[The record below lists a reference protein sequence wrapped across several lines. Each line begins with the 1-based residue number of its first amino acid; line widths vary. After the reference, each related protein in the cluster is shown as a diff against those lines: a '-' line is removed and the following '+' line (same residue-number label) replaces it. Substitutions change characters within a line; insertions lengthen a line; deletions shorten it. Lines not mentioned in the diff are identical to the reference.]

1 MSNKYG
7 RERLLII
14 DGELAEEEQKQEIQ
28 YQLYHD
34 CYMYALRSILKDT
47 LWKIETPQ
55 EETEPLYPREV
66 NNIISFIGDRG
77 TGKTTV
83 LREFCWLLQNLR
95 SSRKNSWI
103 NNMPLDE
110 EAKERLLR
118 TEINFTVLSP
128 IDASLLEEKEDLFE
142 LILAGLFEKCEEY
155 WRGGSYTYENR
166 CSETRE
172 KLLKKFGEVYR
183 NHRSVKQGD
192 RQEDAGESVVTR
204 LRTMASS
211 KKIQTA
217 FGELIDSF
225 FHLIEGE
232 NLNQAVDYLIVVID
246 DLDLNL
252 EHGFQMLEELQKY
265 LTHPN
270 VIILTALS
278 YKQLSLITESH
289 FIKNLGHS
297 AGGRNTEELALHCRE
312 LAKDYLDKLIP
323 VSNRIYM
330 PDIYT
335 KSQDIEIR
343 NDNEKQSIQA
353 KKYIMLKNAEK
364 MHIYYDG
371 LGIKKH
377 FVEKRTVRT
386 LLSSVEFLNSLATV
400 DFSEAR
406 MIKGKVP
413 YGVSEKNYENIRK
426 LQRGLVRAYG
436 RNYERYN
443 ADIQERMI
451 FEKTDEQQRRFF
463 DDLMGIQLTR
473 RGRYVAALKAE
484 NFKSL
489 ALNGNALSIPYNYG
503 DLLECI
509 HTWGRKREQ
518 DKPLIHCIMASFTS
532 EMVHECI
539 CYMYSP
545 DETKRNKSRRK
556 LEHFLGEGFGNDWIG
571 KMLPVRM
578 LEKIEFIAFFRA
590 VEFQMINC
598 YFPLERLYTL
608 LKHLEPVSYSMDEK
622 TWEEKIIKEIGEA
635 VAKDFEENKAIW
647 SLQCMDMLFENAC
660 LNQQQM
666 PALSFSFN
674 IFERTFIS
682 LSKNTSQ
689 PHRKGLVL
697 QVGIDTQQAD
707 LDILGFIKKSI
718 ATQEEQREK
727 YKKIFEDISAAISKY
742 VAEYVRF
749 ENAVGIEEKLTKKL
763 TAQLKKQ
770 SIFEK
775 IKAENTIAFP
785 FYDFDLSYNIIK
797 RVRDKCSRSFTQP
810 TLLQDIVKNIV
821 KIYGFIEE
829 ELATE
834 ENYYAENNPGSIFP
848 YSRMFS
854 EYPYIAAMKK
864 LKDNELFARI
874 LQDNIKAG
882 ISPSIPETEI
892 ND

>member
-1 MSNKYG
+1 MSDKYG

-47 LWKIETPQ
+47 LWKIEEPQ
-55 EETEPLYPREV
+55 ETAEPLYPREV

-83 LREFCWLLQNLR
+83 LREFCWLLQNFR
-95 SSRKNSWI
+95 SGRKSSWI
-103 NNMPLDE
+103 NSMPLDE

-118 TEINFTVLSP
+118 IEINFTVLSP

-142 LILAGLFEKCEEY
+142 LILAGLFEKCEEL

-166 CSETRE
+166 YSKTRE
-172 KLLKKFGEVYR
+172 MLLKKFGEVYR
-183 NHRSVKQGD
+183 NHKSVKQGD
-192 RQEDAGESVVTR
+192 RQEDPGESVVTR

-225 FHLIEGE
+225 FHLIEGG
-232 NLNQAVDYLIVVID
+232 NTNRAVDYLIIVID

-265 LTHPN
+265 LTHSN

-289 FIKNLGHS
+289 FVKNIGYS
-297 AGGRNTEELALHCRE
+297 AGGKNPEELALHGRE

-323 VSNRIYM
+323 VNNRIYM

-343 NDNEKQSIQA
+343 NDNEKKSIQA

-406 MIKGKVP
+406 MIKGKVLS
-413 YGVSEKNYENIRK
+413 GVSEKNFENVKK
-426 LQRGLVRAYG
+426 LQKKLVRAYG

-489 ALNGNALSIPYNYG
+489 ALNGNALSISYYYG

-509 HTWGRKREQ
+509 YTWGRRREQ

-532 EMVHECI
+532 EMVHEYI

-545 DETKRNKSRRK
+545 DETKRSKSRRK
-556 LEHFLGEGFGNDWIG
+556 LEHFLGEGFGNDWTG
-571 KMLPVRM
+571 KMLPVRISEEIFS
-578 LEKIEFIAFFRA
+578 LAFFRT

-598 YFPLERLYTL
+598 YFPLERLYTFL
-608 LKHLEPVSYSMDEK
+608 MQLETAAYSMSEK
-622 TWEEKIIKEIGEA
+622 TWQEKFIKEVGEA

-682 LSKNTSQ
+682 LSKNTPQ
-689 PHRKGLVL
+689 PRRKGLVL
-697 QVGIDTQQAD
+697 RVGIDTQQAD
-707 LDILGFIKKSI
+707 FDILGFVKKSI
-718 ATQEEQREK
+718 APQEEQREK
-727 YKKIFEDISAAISKY
+727 YKKIFEDISAAIYKY
-742 VAEYVRF
+742 VAEYVRL
-749 ENAVGIEEKLTKKL
+749 ENAVGIEEKLTRKL

-775 IKAENTIAFP
+775 FKTADAIAFP

-829 ELATE
+829 ELTSE
-834 ENYYAENNPGSIFP
+834 ENYYAEKNPGSSFP
-848 YSRMFS
+848 YRRMFS

-864 LKDNELFARI
+864 LKDNEFFVRI
-874 LQDNIKAG
+874 LQNNIKAG

>member
-1 MSNKYG
+1 MKCILLCAGYATRLFPLTENFPKALLEVGG
-7 RERLLII
+7 RPLLDYIIDEVNSLNEVDQIYLVTNDRYTPHFQKWAEDKNNIKPIKVFNDKTTNNENRLGAIGDIQYTIEQANINDDLLII
-14 DGELAEEEQKQEIQ
+14 AGDNLFTFKLRDFVDFQKEKGTSAVCVKEEDYETLKRLGVVETDENQKIVGFEEKPAEPKGR
-28 YQLYHD
+28 
-34 CYMYALRSILKDT
+34 YAAYA
-47 LWKIETPQ
+47 EY
-55 EETEPLYPREV
+55 LYPREV

-598 YFPLERLYTL
+598 YRTQKQTYQYLMH
-608 LKHLEPVSYSMDEK
+608 LK
-622 TWEEKIIKEIGEA
+622 
-635 VAKDFEENKAIW
+635 
-647 SLQCMDMLFENAC
+647 
-660 LNQQQM
+660 
-666 PALSFSFN
+666 
-674 IFERTFIS
+674 
-682 LSKNTSQ
+682 
-689 PHRKGLVL
+689 
-697 QVGIDTQQAD
+697 
-707 LDILGFIKKSI
+707 
-718 ATQEEQREK
+718 
-727 YKKIFEDISAAISKY
+727 
-742 VAEYVRF
+742 
-749 ENAVGIEEKLTKKL
+749 
-763 TAQLKKQ
+763 
-770 SIFEK
+770 
-775 IKAENTIAFP
+775 
-785 FYDFDLSYNIIK
+785 
-797 RVRDKCSRSFTQP
+797 
-810 TLLQDIVKNIV
+810 
-821 KIYGFIEE
+821 
-829 ELATE
+829 
-834 ENYYAENNPGSIFP
+834 
-848 YSRMFS
+848 
-854 EYPYIAAMKK
+854 
-864 LKDNELFARI
+864 
-874 LQDNIKAG
+874 
-882 ISPSIPETEI
+882 
-892 ND
+892 

>member
-1 MSNKYG
+1 MSDKYG

-34 CYMYALRSILKDT
+34 CYMYALRSIMKDT
-47 LWKIETPQ
+47 LWKIEAPQ

-83 LREFCWLLQNLR
+83 LREFCWLLQNFR
-95 SSRKNSWI
+95 SGRKNSWI
-103 NNMPLDE
+103 NSMPLDE
-110 EAKERLLR
+110 EAKERLMR

-142 LILAGLFEKCEEY
+142 LVLAGLFEKCEER

-166 CSETRE
+166 YSETRE

-183 NHRSVKQGD
+183 NHKSVKQGD

-211 KKIQTA
+211 KKIQNA

-225 FHLIEGE
+225 FHLVEGGKI
-232 NLNQAVDYLIVVID
+232 NQAVDYLIIVID

-343 NDNEKQSIQA
+343 NDNEEKSIQA

-400 DFSEAR
+400 DFSNAKF
-406 MIKGKVP
+406 IKGKAP
-413 YGVSEKNYENIRK
+413 AAIHGADLENIK
-426 LQRGLVRAYG
+426 NLQKSLVRAYG

-451 FEKTDEQQRRFF
+451 FEKTDEHQRRFF

-489 ALNGNALSIPYNYG
+489 ALNGNALSISYYYG

-509 HTWGRKREQ
+509 YTWGRKREQ

-532 EMVHECI
+532 EMVHEYI

-545 DETKRNKSRRK
+545 DETKRSKSRRK
-556 LEHFLGEGFGNDWIG
+556 LEHFLGEGFGNKWTG

-578 LEKIEFIAFFRA
+578 PENIEFIAFFRKL
-590 VEFQMINC
+590 ELQNITC
-598 YFPLERLYTL
+598 DFPLENFYELIRSKKIAEEPIAEKRRLG
-608 LKHLEPVSYSMDEK
+608 KF
-622 TWEEKIIKEIGEA
+622 IKDVAEA
-635 VAKDFEENKAIW
+635 VAKDFEESKIICI
-647 SLQCMDMLFENAC
+647 LQCMDMLFVNSH
-660 LNQQQM
+660 LNQQLM
-666 PALSFSFN
+666 PALSFSF
-674 IFERTFIS
+674 EIS
-682 LSKNTSQ
+682 ELISFVVEENELQADT
-689 PHRKGLVL
+689 RGLEL
-697 QVGIDTQQAD
+697 QMGLYTQQAD
-707 LDILGFIKKSI
+707 LDIFGFVQKSI
-718 ATQEEQREK
+718 ASREEQEERFRK
-727 YKKIFEDISAAISKY
+727 VFEELSSVISGYVVEHVGLRNAAD
-742 VAEYVRF
+742 AE
-749 ENAVGIEEKLTKKL
+749 AKLKNRL
-763 TAQLKKQ
+763 TVLLRKQ

-775 IKAENTIAFP
+775 FKTEDAIAFP
-785 FYDFDLSYNIIK
+785 FYDFDLAYNIIK
-797 RVRDKCSRSFTQP
+797 RVKDKCDRIFTQP
-810 TLLQDIVKNIV
+810 TVLPDVVKNIV
-821 KIYGFIEE
+821 KIYGLVEE
-829 ELATE
+829 ELASE
-834 ENYYAENNPGSIFP
+834 ENYYAEKNPGSIFS
-848 YSRMFS
+848 YRRMFS

-874 LQDNIKAG
+874 LGDNIKAG

>member
-1 MSNKYG
+1 MSDKYG

-47 LWKIETPQ
+47 LWKIEEPQ
-55 EETEPLYPREV
+55 ETAEPLYPREV

-83 LREFCWLLQNLR
+83 LREFCWLLQNFR
-95 SSRKNSWI
+95 SGRKSSWI
-103 NNMPLDE
+103 NSMPLDE

-118 TEINFTVLSP
+118 IEINFTVLSP

-142 LILAGLFEKCEEY
+142 LILAGLFEKCEEL

-166 CSETRE
+166 YSKTRE
-172 KLLKKFGEVYR
+172 MLLKKFGEVYR
-183 NHRSVKQGD
+183 NHKSVKQGD
-192 RQEDAGESVVTR
+192 RQEDPGESVVTR

-225 FHLIEGE
+225 FHLIEGG
-232 NLNQAVDYLIVVID
+232 NTNRAVDYLIIVID

-265 LTHPN
+265 LTHSN

-289 FIKNLGHS
+289 FVKNIGYS
-297 AGGRNTEELALHCRE
+297 AGGKNPEELALHGRE

-323 VSNRIYM
+323 VNNRIYM

-343 NDNEKQSIQA
+343 NDNEKKSIQA
-353 KKYIMLKNAEK
+353 KKYIMLKNAGK

-406 MIKGKVP
+406 MIKGKVLS
-413 YGVSEKNYENIRK
+413 GVSEKNFENVKK
-426 LQRGLVRAYG
+426 LQKKLVRAYG

-489 ALNGNALSIPYNYG
+489 ALNGNALSISYYYG

-509 HTWGRKREQ
+509 YTWGRRREQ

-532 EMVHECI
+532 EMVHEYI

-545 DETKRNKSRRK
+545 DETKRSKSRRK
-556 LEHFLGEGFGNDWIG
+556 LEHFLGEGFGNDWTG
-571 KMLPVRM
+571 KMLPVRISEEIFS
-578 LEKIEFIAFFRA
+578 LAFFRTI
-590 VEFQMINC
+590 EFQMINC
-598 YFPLERLYTL
+598 YFPLERLYTFL
-608 LKHLEPVSYSMDEK
+608 MQLETAAYSMSEK
-622 TWEEKIIKEIGEA
+622 TWQEKFIKEVGEA

-674 IFERTFIS
+674 IERTFIS
-682 LSKNTSQ
+682 LSKNTPQ

-697 QVGIDTQQAD
+697 RVGIDTQQAD
-707 LDILGFIKKSI
+707 FDILGFVKKSI
-718 ATQEEQREK
+718 APQEEQREK
-727 YKKIFEDISAAISKY
+727 YKKIFEDISAAIYKY
-742 VAEYVRF
+742 VAEYVRL
-749 ENAVGIEEKLTKKL
+749 ENAVGIEEKLTRKL

-775 IKAENTIAFP
+775 FKTADAIAFP

-829 ELATE
+829 ELTSE
-834 ENYYAENNPGSIFP
+834 ENYYAEKNPGSSFP
-848 YSRMFS
+848 YRRMFS

-864 LKDNELFARI
+864 LKDNEFFVRI
-874 LQDNIKAG
+874 LQNNIKAG

>member
-1 MSNKYG
+1 MSDKYG

-47 LWKIETPQ
+47 LWKIEEPQ
-55 EETEPLYPREV
+55 ETAEPLYPREV

-83 LREFCWLLQNLR
+83 LREFCWLLQNFR
-95 SSRKNSWI
+95 SGRKSSWI
-103 NNMPLDE
+103 NSMPLDE

-118 TEINFTVLSP
+118 IEINFTVLSP

-142 LILAGLFEKCEEY
+142 LILAGLFEKCEEL

-166 CSETRE
+166 YSKTRE
-172 KLLKKFGEVYR
+172 MLLKKFGEVYR
-183 NHRSVKQGD
+183 NHKSVKQGD
-192 RQEDAGESVVTR
+192 RQEDPGESVVTR

-225 FHLIEGE
+225 FHLVEGG
-232 NLNQAVDYLIVVID
+232 NTNRAVDYLIIVID

-265 LTHPN
+265 LTHSN

-289 FIKNLGHS
+289 FVKNIGYS
-297 AGGRNTEELALHCRE
+297 AGGKNPEELALHGRE

-323 VSNRIYM
+323 VNNRIYM

-343 NDNEKQSIQA
+343 NDNEKKSIQA
-353 KKYIMLKNAEK
+353 KKYIMLKNAGK

-406 MIKGKVP
+406 MIKGKVLS
-413 YGVSEKNYENIRK
+413 GVSEKNFENVKK
-426 LQRGLVRAYG
+426 LQKKLVRAYG

-489 ALNGNALSIPYNYG
+489 ALNGNALSISYYYG

-509 HTWGRKREQ
+509 YTWGRRREQ

-532 EMVHECI
+532 EMVHEYI

-545 DETKRNKSRRK
+545 DETKRSKSRRK
-556 LEHFLGEGFGNDWIG
+556 LEHFLGEGFGNDWTG
-571 KMLPVRM
+571 KMLPVRISEEIFS
-578 LEKIEFIAFFRA
+578 LAFFRT

-598 YFPLERLYTL
+598 YFPLERLYTFL
-608 LKHLEPVSYSMDEK
+608 MQLETAAYSMSEK
-622 TWEEKIIKEIGEA
+622 TWQEKFIKEVGEA

-674 IFERTFIS
+674 IERTFIS
-682 LSKNTSQ
+682 LSKNTPQ
-689 PHRKGLVL
+689 PRRKGLVL
-697 QVGIDTQQAD
+697 RVGIDTQQAD
-707 LDILGFIKKSI
+707 FDILGFVKKSI
-718 ATQEEQREK
+718 APQEEQREK
-727 YKKIFEDISAAISKY
+727 YKKIFEDISAAIYKY
-742 VAEYVRF
+742 VAEYVRL
-749 ENAVGIEEKLTKKL
+749 ENAVGIEEKLTRKL

-775 IKAENTIAFP
+775 FKTADAIAFP

-829 ELATE
+829 ELTSE
-834 ENYYAENNPGSIFP
+834 ENYYAEKNPGSSFP
-848 YSRMFS
+848 YRRMFS

-864 LKDNELFARI
+864 LKDNEFFVRI
-874 LQDNIKAG
+874 LQNNIKAG

>member
-1 MSNKYG
+1 MSDKYG
-7 RERLLII
+7 RETLLII
-14 DGELAEEEQKQEIQ
+14 DGELAGEEQKQEIQ

-34 CYMYALRSILKDT
+34 CYIYALRSILKDT

-55 EETEPLYPREV
+55 EKTEPLYPREV

-83 LREFCWLLQNLR
+83 LREFCWLLQNFR
-95 SSRKNSWI
+95 SGRKISWI
-103 NNMPLDE
+103 NSMPLDE
-110 EAKERLLR
+110 NSKERLLR

-142 LILAGLFEKCEEY
+142 LVLAGLFEKCEEL

-166 CSETRE
+166 YSETRE

-183 NHRSVKQGD
+183 NHKSVKQGD
-192 RQEDAGESVVTR
+192 RQEDVGESVVTR

-225 FHLIEGE
+225 FHLVEGG
-232 NLNQAVDYLIVVID
+232 NINQTVDYLIIVID

-289 FIKNLGHS
+289 FIKSLGHS

-323 VSNRIYM
+323 VNNRIYM

-335 KSQDIEIR
+335 KSQNIEIR
-343 NDNEKQSIQA
+343 NDNEEKSIQA

-371 LGIKKH
+371 LGLKKH

-386 LLSSVEFLNSLATV
+386 LLSSVDFLSSLATV
-400 DFSEAR
+400 DFSKAK
-406 MIKGKVP
+406 MIKGKASAAAH
-413 YGVSEKNYENIRK
+413 GADLETIKIQQKS
-426 LQRGLVRAYG
+426 LVRAYG

-473 RGRYVAALKAE
+473 RGRYVAALKTE
-484 NFKSL
+484 NFESL

-532 EMVHECI
+532 EMVHEYI

-556 LEHFLGEGFGNDWIG
+556 LEHFLGEGFGNKWTG
-571 KMLPVRM
+571 KMLPVR
-578 LEKIEFIAFFRA
+578 LPEKIEFIAFFRKL
-590 VEFQMINC
+590 ELQNINC
-598 YFPLERLYTL
+598 NFPLENFHELIRRMENV
-608 LKHLEPVSYSMDEK
+608 KEPISEK
-622 TWEEKIIKEIGEA
+622 RKIEKFVKDVEEA
-635 VAKDFEENKAIW
+635 VTKDFEESKVIW
-647 SLQCMDMLFENAC
+647 ILQCMDMLFVNAYM
-660 LNQQQM
+660 NQKLM
-666 PALSFSFN
+666 PTLSFLFKVN
-674 IFERTFIS
+674 EYIS
-682 LSKNTSQ
+682 ISARESSAWIEKKKLA
-689 PHRKGLVL
+689 L
-697 QVGIDTQQAD
+697 QVGLYTKQAD
-707 LDILGFIKKSI
+707 FDVFGFVKKSI
-718 ATQEEQREK
+718 ASREEQKEEFGE
-727 YKKIFEDISAAISKY
+727 IFEELSSVISRYAVEHIKLK
-742 VAEYVRF
+742 
-749 ENAVGIEEKLTKKL
+749 NATDVEAKLKIRLITD
-763 TAQLKKQ
+763 LKKQ

-775 IKAENTIAFP
+775 FKSEDAIAFP
-785 FYDFDLSYNIIK
+785 FYDFDLAYNIIK
-797 RVRDKCSRSFTQP
+797 RVRDKCSKAFTQP
-810 TLLQDIVKNIV
+810 TFLSDIVKNIV
-821 KIYGFIEE
+821 KIYELVEE
-829 ELATE
+829 ELASE
-834 ENYYAENNPGSIFP
+834 ENYYVEKNSGSIFP
-848 YSRMFS
+848 YRRMFS
-854 EYPYIAAMKK
+854 EYPYIAAMKELTDNK
-864 LKDNELFARI
+864 LLAMI
-874 LQDNIKAG
+874 LGNNIKSG
-882 ISPSIPETEI
+882 IAPHIPETEV